1 LQEIGLCQI
10 EEEKEELVM
19 NFLLEEVDDIAV
31 LRLKE
36 PRLDSMIAP
45 DLKAQVLVLLS
56 NTNRTKI
63 IVDLSQVTYADS
75 SGLGALL
82 FGLRQSRENGI
93 AFLLFGAQ
101 KRVLTLLQIAHLR
114 DVLVNYASEEEAI
127 NAIQQQ

>member
-63 IVDLSQVTYADS
+63 VVDLSQVTYADS

>member
-1 LQEIGLCQI
+1 
-10 EEEKEELVM
+10 M

-63 IVDLSQVTYADS
+63 VVDLSQVTYADS

>member
-1 LQEIGLCQI
+1 LEEIGLCQI

-63 IVDLSQVTYADS
+63 VVDLSQVTYADS

>member
-1 LQEIGLCQI
+1 LEEIGLCQI